1 MSGYVL
7 IRQLENDISPT
18 DPPPRPEILYI
29 YHTLDAANKAFDGF
43 VARNFTS
50 QGMQVEEMYWNVHQ
64 SLQQVSVSSELLDGS
79 FSIGDGELWID
90 TAQIRDACV
99 EANLE
104 RNRV

>member
-1 MSGYVL
+1 MF
-7 IRQLENDISPT
+7 
-18 DPPPRPEILYI
+18 
-29 YHTLDAANKAFDGF
+29 HTLDAANKAFDEF
-43 VARNFTS
+43 VASSFTS
-50 QGMQVEEMYWNVHQ
+50 KGMQVEETYWNVHQ
-64 SLQQVSVSSELLDGS
+64 SLRQVSVFPEPPDGS